1 MEKISHFDVKKRI
14 IIIIVLIA
22 FVFAL
27 LFGRLFYLQVVWS
40 EGLQYLAYDQW
51 TRELPFRADRGDIV
65 DVNGVVLAKSGTVYT
80 LYARPNEI
88 DDKEY
93 IAKSISGIIGVDS
106 QSLVQKLSK
115 TGVSEITVAKNLTKE
130 QMLKLIATDI
140 QGLYLTAD
148 SSRYYSHG
156 NFLTQVL
163 GFTNSDGIGQ
173 SGIELFYEEYL
184 KGVDG
189 ASYTETDLIGRELD
203 TNRTVYVDSIKG
215 MTTRLTIDYYIQS
228 FAEKAVSDAQLKYN
242 SKSASCIV
250 MSANTGAVLAMASAP
265 TYDLNDI
272 PRDDMD
278 LLLQGSRNL
287 LVADVYEPGSTFKI
301 LTSAIG
307 METGAIKKSYYCG
320 GGSVVDGQRIKCWRS
335 IGHGSQ
341 TFEKGIQN
349 SCNCV
354 FMDVALTVGKET
366 MYDYF
371 EKFGLG
377 SKTGVDI
384 TGEASGIMLAEK
396 RVQNVDIARIG
407 FGQAIAVTPIQ
418 LASAVCSVV
427 NGGKLYT
434 PYVVQDIVDV
444 NGNVAYSHTSAVK
457 NNTISKS
464 TSDTLKEY
472 LYSVVSEGS
481 GKNAYVAGYEI
492 GGKTG
497 TAQKY
502 ENGAIAPG
510 KYIASFIGFS
520 DVGDDTLVCLML
532 VDEPQGYVYYG
543 SIVAAP
549 YVGEIFSSIFAYKNM
564 VPEYTDDEKPDYVEV
579 TMPDLTDMSIADAIV
594 ALKKAGLDYEFAGE
608 SGKVIYQ
615 FPVAGQKVRSNQ
627 IVYFSTE

>member
-65 DVNGVVLAKSGTVYT
+65 DVNGVVLAKSSTVYT

-148 SSRYYSHG
+148 SSRYYSYG

-173 SGIELFYEEYL
+173 SGIELFYDEYL

-287 LVADVYEPGSTFKI
+287 LVTDVYEPGSTFKI

-377 SKTGVDI
+377 RKTGVDI

-444 NGNVAYSHTSAVK
+444 NGNVAYSHTFAVK

-502 ENGAIAPG
+502 ENGAIASG
-510 KYIASFIGFS
+510 KYISSFIGFS

>member
-14 IIIIVLIA
+14 IILIVLIA

-148 SSRYYSHG
+148 SSRYYSYG

-173 SGIELFYEEYL
+173 SGIELFYDEYL

-287 LVADVYEPGSTFKI
+287 LVTDVYEPGSTFKI

-444 NGNVAYSHTSAVK
+444 NGNVAYSYTSAVK

-502 ENGAIAPG
+502 ENGAIASG
-510 KYIASFIGFS
+510 KYISSFIGFS

>member
-148 SSRYYSHG
+148 SSRYYSYG

-444 NGNVAYSHTSAVK
+444 NGNIAYSHTSAVK

-502 ENGAIAPG
+502 ENGAIASG
-510 KYIASFIGFS
+510 KYISSFIGFS

>member
-148 SSRYYSHG
+148 SSRYYSYG

-173 SGIELFYEEYL
+173 SGIELFYDEYL

-444 NGNVAYSHTSAVK
+444 NGNIAYSHTSAVK

-502 ENGAIAPG
+502 ENGAIASG
-510 KYIASFIGFS
+510 KYISSFIGFS